1 MTSLTGLNDNLQSA
15 AIITHV
21 NNKHTTM
28 PSVWKYIN
36 QRPSANQDGEL
47 YSCVADLYHEFRPR
61 YPEELM
67 NHAAA
72 HIPVNGRILEI
83 GSGPWNGNS
92 SSIETRISSDVYRT
106 KQWHD
111 SKGKTCLS

>member
-1 MTSLTGLNDNLQSA
+1 MFARIEDFADAMERATTVGGNACDNLER
-15 AIITHV
+15 
-21 NNKHTTM
+21 
-28 PSVWKYIN
+28 
-36 QRPSANQDGEL
+36 RPSANQDGEL